1 MPNELLSNIL
11 LIKLRDLLVGIIAV
25 LLILSRISLEQ
36 LVEEDQ
42 KLNSATDCI
51 FQEWM
56 FQICLNWLDWFCFI
70 N

>member
-51 FQEWM
+51 FQE
-56 FQICLNWLDWFCFI
+56 
-70 N
+70 